1 MAKKQRRTKATRP
14 RPRDARPLHE
24 RVDRQAAPVSPTRQ
38 QPARVTPVARDRAV
52 RYAHVLPELKRI
64 GIIAGVM
71 VLVLII
77 LAVALG

>member
-1 MAKKQRRTKATRP
+1 
-14 RPRDARPLHE
+14 
-24 RVDRQAAPVSPTRQ
+24 
-38 QPARVTPVARDRAV
+38 
-52 RYAHVLPELKRI
+52 LPELKRI